1 MWGDNSTCRLQLCS
15 NQYLIYY
22 RWSIVKVLVR
32 YAVIQ
37 LKIGLVAISHTTH
50 DQMSDGAFNLPK
62 VVVCIN
68 IGAI

>member
-1 MWGDNSTCRLQLCS
+1 MF
-15 NQYLIYY
+15 
-22 RWSIVKVLVR
+22 
-32 YAVIQ
+32 IQ
-37 LKIGLVAISHTTH
+37 LLLVALVTSLGMDVGKCGATTPLAGAISHTTH